1 MAKISTT
8 RGRRFLRALAF
19 SQLCRTGRESLNVR
33 KPAKKQR
40 LITPRP
46 QISGRPQCQV
56 KKSFFCQN
64 KGGSGKRCQTALKSP
79 CIVLTQSAARYVSRK
94 KQASWEVDPTV
105 NFPTRQKLPV
115 QHQQLN
121 SFRRAKL
128 DSTLVH
134 VELESPRVASTSA
147 LRFELTLPTSQLRME
162 VASLCS
168 GPVVLGVAGLRST
181 LEVLQTM
188 YRRVA
193 SAGM

>member
-1 MAKISTT
+1 
-8 RGRRFLRALAF
+8 
-19 SQLCRTGRESLNVR
+19 
-33 KPAKKQR
+33 
-40 LITPRP
+40 
-46 QISGRPQCQV
+46 
-56 KKSFFCQN
+56 
-64 KGGSGKRCQTALKSP
+64 
-79 CIVLTQSAARYVSRK
+79 
-94 KQASWEVDPTV
+94 
-105 NFPTRQKLPV
+105 V

-181 LEVLQTM
+181 LEVPQTM